1 MEQSKHMEN
10 AGLTKVQIKQYW
22 EDGFLVIDDILSPEE
37 LEEYRAL
44 VEAPKI
50 NGIRAEMQSRNK
62 ESTVHMLGLTSLET
76 KFLDLAKHP
85 RIVPLLIDL
94 LGQDIQLQHSK
105 LATKPYAQGVGT
117 FPWHQDYMF
126 YPHTN
131 TDLLSVMVMLDDA
144 TIENGCMQMVKGS
157 HKFGCLDH
165 TKDGLFTGACTQ
177 SNYWED
183 PQYKVVDIMPKAGG
197 ISIHHGLTLH
207 GSGPNLSGKPRRGVV
222 FSYRADDAYQLADG
236 IWSDTGVLIAGERK
250 EQVRCDAGIV
260 RLPKTHRYSGYP
272 FGHAWNQDGE
282 MAKSERKYF

>member
-1 MEQSKHMEN
+1 MEQAKQREKT
-10 AGLTKVQIKQYW
+10 GLTKEQTEQYW
-22 EDGFLVIDDILSPEE
+22 EDGFLVIDDILSLEE
-37 LEEYRAL
+37 LEAYRAL
-44 VEAPKI
+44 AEAPKI
-50 NGIRAEMQSRNK
+50 NGIRTEMQNQNK
-62 ESTVHMLGLTSLET
+62 ESTVHMLGLTSLEP
-76 KFLDLAKHP
+76 KFLELAKHP
-85 RIVPLLIDL
+85 RIVSLLIDL

-165 TKDGLFTGACTQ
+165 TKDGLFNGVCTQ

-183 PQYKVVDIMPKAGG
+183 GQHHVTDIMPKAGG

-207 GSGPNLSGKPRRGVV
+207 GSGPNLSGKPRRGIV

-236 IWSDTGVLIAGERK
+236 VWSDTGVLIAGERK
-250 EQVRCDAGIV
+250 EQVRCDAGII
-260 RLPKTHRYSGYP
+260 RLPKTHRYPDYP

-282 MAKSERKYF
+282 MAKNERKYF